1 MAFGAYIRSALAFA
15 GFIRRPDLAAR
26 YVPDHPDRDT
36 LAPGELYVVGN
47 SQFQKWA
54 LMRCPCGC
62 GESIMLSLSRKQRP
76 SWSVEI
82 DWLGR
87 PTLAPSIRQ
96 TSGCYSHFW
105 LKGGHL
111 SWCEDTGRPWP
122 PTRGRDRYATPSRL

>member
-1 MAFGAYIRSALAFA
+1 MALGAYIRSALAFV
-15 GFIRRPDLAAR
+15 GVIRRPEMSAHYL
-26 YVPDHPDRDT
+26 PDHPDRDA

-62 GESIMLSLSRKQRP
+62 GDSIMLSLSRKQRP
-76 SWSVEI
+76 SWSVGI

-87 PTLAPSIRQ
+87 PTLHPSVRQ

-105 LKGGHL
+105 LKRGEL
-111 SWCEDTGRPWP
+111 TWCADTGQPWP
-122 PTRGRDRYATPSRL
+122 VAEGRDRSFTL